1 MLPLHLQSESH
12 IPLYVQ
18 LRDQLRALVHS
29 GELRAGDRIPAS
41 RELAGQLGVHRTTVA
56 NAYAELESEGLIQGH
71 VGRGT
76 YICAIPEKQ
85 FSPPPRSNGN
95 GNGHN
100 GPMRWE
106 ALFADDRAEE
116 SLSRM
121 MPRVPPG
128 AIAFTVARP
137 PDETFPLEEFRHSAN
152 AVLRREGRR
161 ILQLGSTD
169 GYEPLKRELI
179 SLFRGEG
186 LNVKPEQLLITDG
199 CQQAIDLV
207 CKAFLRPGDSVALEN
222 PGYPGAIAILAGAR
236 VRPLA
241 VGVEPDATRT
251 GHVGL
256 DIDALETVLMQNRVK
271 FILVTPDFHN
281 PTGTAL
287 PVARRRALLEL
298 AARFQVPVVE
308 DGIYARLRLRGNPIP
323 SLKALDTAGN
333 VIHIDSFSKTAFPGL
348 RVGWCIGPESAIERL
363 RIVKQSTDLAHGSVF
378 AIGDG
383 RIHASRLFHQASRED
398 EKGLSQPPRSDGA
411 GARKA
416 YAGGNV
422 VDAPR
427 RRHEPLADAATGLRC
442 RRVVD
447 SRARARSRLPAGAA
461 FLFAASAAEY
471 AAPRILGRRRKA
483 HREGRRNIL
492 RFAEKRAAQARAR
505 REKRFDGP
513 RGPRMSAGAKEG
525 QARRCC

>member
-1 MLPLHLQSESH
+1 MLPLHLQPESH

-76 YICAIPEKQ
+76 FICGIPARN

-95 GNGHN
+95 GHN
-100 GPMRWE
+100 GALRWE

-128 AIAFTVARP
+128 GIAFTIARP
-137 PDETFPLEEFRHSAN
+137 PDETFPLEEFRHCSN
-152 AVLRREGRR
+152 AALRREGRR
-161 ILQLGSTD
+161 ILQFGATD

-179 SLFRGEG
+179 SQFRSEG
-186 LNVKPEQLLITDG
+186 LSVKPEQLLITDG
-199 CQQAIDLV
+199 CQQAIYLV

-236 VRPLA
+236 VRPLP

-287 PVARRRALLEL
+287 PVARRRALLDL

-308 DGIYARLRLRGNPIP
+308 DAIYARLRLRGNPMP

-333 VIHIDSFSKTAFPGL
+333 VIHLDSFSKTAFPGL

-363 RIVKQSTDLAHGSVF
+363 RLVKQSTDLHTGQFSQAAMAEFMRRGYFTKHLAKMRKVF
-378 AIGDG
+378 
-383 RIHASRLFHQASRED
+383 
-398 EKGLSQPPRSDGA
+398 
-411 GARKA
+411 
-416 YAGGNV
+416 
-422 VDAPR
+422 
-427 RRHEPLADAATGLRC
+427 
-442 RRVVD
+442 
-447 SRARARSRLPAGAA
+447 RSRLEALEHALEKHMPEATSWTRPEGGMSLWVTLPPGFDAGELLIHARERGVV
-461 FLFAASAAEY
+461 FLPGRHFYSQHPQPNTLRLGFSAVD
-471 AAPRILGRRRKA
+471 
-483 HREGRRNIL
+483 
-492 RFAEKRAAQARAR
+492 EKRIAKGIEIFCDVLKSELRKRERGARSDSTAR
-505 REKRFDGP
+505 V
-513 RGPRMSAGAKEG
+513 ALV
-525 QARRCC
+525 

>member
-1 MLPLHLQSESH
+1 MLPLHLQPESH

-41 RELAGQLGVHRTTVA
+41 RELAAQLGVHRTTVA

-76 YICAIPEKQ
+76 YICEIPAKQ
-85 FSPPPRSNGN
+85 FSLPPRSNGN

-100 GPMRWE
+100 GAMRWE
-106 ALFADDRAEE
+106 ALFADDRGEE

-121 MPRVPPG
+121 MPRVPDG

-137 PDETFPLEEFRHSAN
+137 PDDTFPVEEFRRCSN

-179 SLFRGEG
+179 SLFRSEG

-236 VRPLA
+236 VRPLP

-287 PVARRRALLEL
+287 PVANRRALLEL
-298 AARFQVPVVE
+298 AVRFQVPVVE
-308 DGIYARLRLRGNPIP
+308 DGIYARLRFRGNPIP
-323 SLKALDTAGN
+323 SLKALDTTGN

-363 RIVKQSTDLAHGSVF
+363 RLVKQSTDLHTDQFSQAAMAEFMHRGYFTKHLAKMKKVF
-378 AIGDG
+378 RG
-383 RIHASRLFHQASRED
+383 RLEAMEAALEKHMPEGTSWTRPEGGMSLWLTLPPGFDAGELLIHARERGVVFLPGRHFYSQHPQPNTLRLGFSAVD
-398 EKGLSQPPRSDGA
+398 EKHIAKGVEIFCDLLKSELRKRER
-411 GARKA
+411 GARSELTA
-416 YAGGNV
+416 
-422 VDAPR
+422 
-427 RRHEPLADAATGLRC
+427 
-442 RRVVD
+442 RVALV
-447 SRARARSRLPAGAA
+447 
-461 FLFAASAAEY
+461 
-471 AAPRILGRRRKA
+471 
-483 HREGRRNIL
+483 
-492 RFAEKRAAQARAR
+492 
-505 REKRFDGP
+505 
-513 RGPRMSAGAKEG
+513 
-525 QARRCC
+525 

>member
-76 YICAIPEKQ
+76 FICGMPVRN
-85 FSPPPRSNGN
+85 FSPPPRSNGH
-95 GNGHN
+95 GHGHN
-100 GPMRWE
+100 GALRWE

-128 AIAFTVARP
+128 AIAFTIARP

-161 ILQLGSTD
+161 ILQFGSTD
-169 GYEPLKRELI
+169 GYDPLKRELI
-179 SLFRGEG
+179 SLFRSEG

-207 CKAFLRPGDSVALEN
+207 CRAFLRPGDSVALEN
-222 PGYPGAIAILAGAR
+222 PSYPGAIAILAGAR

-241 VGVEPDATRT
+241 VGVDPDGTRT
-251 GHVGL
+251 GHLGL

-333 VIHIDSFSKTAFPGL
+333 VIQIDSFSKTAFPGL

-363 RIVKQSTDLAHGSVF
+363 RLVKQSTDLHT
-378 AIGDG
+378 D
-383 RIHASRLFHQASRED
+383 Q
-398 EKGLSQPPRSDGA
+398 LSQA
-411 GARKA
+411 AIA
-416 YAGGNV
+416 EFM
-422 VDAPR
+422 R
-427 RRHEPLADAATGLRC
+427 RGYFTKHLAKMKK
-442 RRVVD
+442 VY
-447 SRARARSRLPAGAA
+447 RSRLEAMEQALEKHTPEETSWTRPEGGMSLWLTLPPGFDAGELLIHARERGVV
-461 FLFAASAAEY
+461 FLAGRHFFSQHPQPNTLRLGFSAVD
-471 AAPRILGRRRKA
+471 
-483 HREGRRNIL
+483 
-492 RFAEKRAAQARAR
+492 EKRIAKGIETFCDLLKSELRKRERGARSDLTAR
-505 REKRFDGP
+505 V
-513 RGPRMSAGAKEG
+513 ALV
-525 QARRCC
+525 